1 MPKIPPQKMV
11 TLENYKS
18 MFAYFISGTFVTV
31 FRDFFDR
38 FTLNSS
44 IFDKIAEG
52 PHSFCHHC
60 KLKQTYTVE
69 KCKSVSRVKRDL
81 IQKIKN

>member
-1 MPKIPPQKMV
+1 MPKIPKKDGNVRKLQEHV
-11 TLENYKS
+11 CILHFRY
-18 MFAYFISGTFVTV
+18 IV

-38 FTLNSS
+38 FTLISS

-52 PHSFCHHC
+52 PDSFCHHC
-60 KLKQTYTVE
+60 KLKLIHRVE

-81 IQKIKN
+81 IRKIKN